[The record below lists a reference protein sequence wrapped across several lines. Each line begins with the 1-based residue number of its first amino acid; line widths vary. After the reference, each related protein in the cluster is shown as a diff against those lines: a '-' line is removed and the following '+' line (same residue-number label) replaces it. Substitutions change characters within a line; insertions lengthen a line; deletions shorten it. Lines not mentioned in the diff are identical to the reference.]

1 MDGTLMNKELKNLNK
16 LSDESWKT
24 LLDYFE
30 NNTLSVQERCSL
42 LNEITGHKD
51 MLMERSFKD

>member
-1 MDGTLMNKELKNLNK
+1 MDGTLMNKELWNLNQ
-16 LSDESWKT
+16 LSEESWKT
-24 LLDYFE
+24 LLKYFE
-30 NNTLSVQERCSL
+30 TTTLTLQERCSL

>member
-1 MDGTLMNKELKNLNK
+1 MDGTLMNRK
-16 LSDESWKT
+16 LEASNQLSEKSWKT
-24 LLDYFE
+24 LLEYFE
-30 NNTLSVQERCSL
+30 NNTLTLQERCSL